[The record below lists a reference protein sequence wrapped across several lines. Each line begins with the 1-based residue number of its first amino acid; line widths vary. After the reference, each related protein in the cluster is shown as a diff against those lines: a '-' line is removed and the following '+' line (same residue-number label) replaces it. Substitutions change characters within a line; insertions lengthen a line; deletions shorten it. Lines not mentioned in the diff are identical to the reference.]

1 MLDSFEREE
10 NVKER
15 KLLHCA
21 DCKRQTIHNAEARCI
36 GKWQDEECSISGWKS
51 STIFRCGACDA
62 VCFETASWHTE
73 MYEEEIEETQYPAP
87 VSAHFTFNTEST
99 PRRLNTILDEMLYSL
114 AGSKMILAT
123 IGLRL
128 AVDFIVKDQKCK
140 GNNLKQKI
148 NDFLLQGHI
157 DQDQAE
163 VFHSIRDKG
172 NDGAHEAKGMNA
184 QQLIAGMSIVAG
196 LLEKLYNGPARHELT
211 MNRAKKLLST
221 AEPDYDEDF

>member
-1 MLDSFEREE
+1 VLNSFKREE

-15 KLLHCA
+15 KQLHCA

-36 GKWQDEECSISGWKS
+36 GQWSAEEDSMSGWES

-62 VCFETASWHTE
+62 VCFEAVHWHTE
-73 MYEEEIEETQYPAP
+73 MHEGDIEATQYPAP

-128 AVDFIVKDQKCK
+128 ALEFIVKDKNCN
-140 GNNLKQKI
+140 GNNLAKKI
-148 NDFLLQGHI
+148 DDLCLQGHV
-157 DQDQAE
+157 DREQAA
-163 VFHSIRDKG
+163 VLHSIREKG
-172 NDGAHEAKGMNA
+172 NDGAHEAKGMSA
-184 QQLIAGMSIVAG
+184 EQLIAGMSIVEG

-221 AEPDYDEDF
+221 A